1 VVRLPAPA
9 RPLFPYLKPAYVGAT
24 RLIAPAAQRLS
35 RRRDALLP
43 TGAVETL
50 DEAARRSG
58 GQCFIAREA
67 EVISRGMMTGLPAGL
82 PLTDRGDGESVPAVR
97 VATLPGARVLGP
109 HRAVI
114 TGRGDLV
121 QEVSRYFGT
130 SRPRE
135 HPLFLNPYPPPPL
148 SVPGRLGVLAARGD
162 SNYYHFLIDVLPRL
176 GVLEQSPS
184 VPRPAQWY
192 VPTALPF
199 HDQLLDRL
207 GIAASQRVSATD
219 HPHVR
224 ADELVVPGL
233 PATTEKNPPW
243 VVEWLRSRLL
253 PGIAVD
259 GPRTRIYV
267 TRGASANNRAVRN
280 EDAVQALLAEYGFV
294 GVDPGSLS
302 VDEQIRTFARA
313 ELIVA
318 AHGAALANL
327 VFCSPG
333 TRVIELFPAGYLLPD
348 YWRLASGVPGLS
360 YRYLSAPARS
370 RLGLRNRGA
379 AIVTDIDVDLAGLR
393 RLVAEVSDVSDVSER
408 TA

>member
-1 VVRLPAPA
+1 V
-9 RPLFPYLKPAYVGAT
+9 
-24 RLIAPAAQRLS
+24 IAPATQRLS

-50 DEAARRSG
+50 AQAASTSG
-58 GQCFIAREA
+58 GEWWTAREA
-67 EVISRGMMTGLPAGL
+67 EVIKRGAMIGEPADVS
-82 PLTDRGDGESVPAVR
+82 LTDRGDGESVPAVR
-97 VATLPGARVLGP
+97 VATLPHGRVLGP
-109 HRAVI
+109 HHAVI

-135 HPLFLNPYPPPPL
+135 HPLFLNPYPPPPYT
-148 SVPGRLGVLAARGD
+148 VTGRLGVLAARGD
-162 SNYYHFLIDVLPRL
+162 SNYYHFLVDVLPRI
-176 GVLEQSPS
+176 GVLEQSPDA
-184 VPRPAQWY
+184 PTPDLWY
-192 VPTALPF
+192 VPLTLPF
-199 HDQLLDRL
+199 HGELLDRVGVPSGERL
-207 GIAASQRVSATD
+207 DAAE

-243 VVEWLRSRLL
+243 VVEWLRARLL
-253 PGIAVD
+253 PEAPVAAV
-259 GPRTRIYV
+259 RTRIYV

-280 EDAVQALLAEYGFV
+280 ETEVRALLESFGFV
-294 GVDPGSLS
+294 GVDPGALS
-302 VDEQIRTFARA
+302 VEEQIRTFAGA

-327 VFCSPG
+327 VFCSPD

-348 YWRLASGVPGLS
+348 YWRLASGVPGLE
-360 YRYLSAPARS
+360 YRYLSGPGRG

-379 AIVTDIDVDLAGLR
+379 AIVADIEVDLAALR
-393 RLVAEVSDVSDVSER
+393 RLVEER